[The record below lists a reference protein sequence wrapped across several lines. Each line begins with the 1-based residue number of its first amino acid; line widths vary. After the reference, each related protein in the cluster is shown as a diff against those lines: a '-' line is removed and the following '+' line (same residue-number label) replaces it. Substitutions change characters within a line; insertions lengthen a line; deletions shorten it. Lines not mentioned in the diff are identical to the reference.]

1 MAPRGS
7 PAACNTARDRS
18 NVEPLDHV
26 EWWRPAPRRVARDES
41 MAHSRVAHAPVAFW
55 SLMVFMGILLVAPQ
69 AFFPV
74 LAPLRIALLAA
85 GVAMTA
91 HVVSSLTAGRPILI
105 MTREMKIS
113 LCLLGWTI
121 VTIPLSL
128 WPGGSVDTLT
138 DIYVKSLVLFW
149 LIANTVTTLSRF
161 RQFAWGVTLMTV
173 PISSFALVN
182 YVSGTYVAGS
192 DRIVGYESALTSNPN
207 DLALT
212 LNLFIPLI
220 LALLWITRRPL
231 RRAIL
236 LAVLGLDI
244 AGVIL
249 SFSRGGFITL
259 VVILAITSTRLLRSR
274 RRSWGIGLLTVFF
287 LCLPLL
293 PGSFWHRIGTIT
305 DIDSDETGSAQA
317 RRENTLGAIRFVL
330 THPIVG
336 AGLGSNI
343 LALNEEIGS
352 TWRDVHN
359 VYLQY
364 AVDLGLPGLAL
375 FLALFSTCF
384 AAASPGRSA
393 VGRRRGADDLT
404 QFAQATR
411 LSLIAFGV
419 AGFFHPVAYQFYF
432 YYLAGLA
439 SAFRLAG
446 PRMIRAHSR

>member
-1 MAPRGS
+1 M
-7 PAACNTARDRS
+7 
-18 NVEPLDHV
+18 EPLDH
-26 EWWRPAPRRVARDES
+26 EWWRPAARRVARDEATTQS
-41 MAHSRVAHAPVAFW
+41 RVAHAAVAHAPVAFW
-55 SLMVFMGILLVAPQ
+55 SLVVFMGILLVAPQ

-91 HVVSSLTAGRPILI
+91 HVVTSLTTGRPILI

-113 LCLLGWTI
+113 LCLLGWAI

-138 DIYVKSLVLFW
+138 DLYVKSLILFW
-149 LIANTVTTLSRF
+149 LIANTVITVSRF
-161 RQFAWGVTLMTV
+161 RQFAWGLTLMTV
-173 PISSFALVN
+173 PISSFALMN
-182 YVSGTYVAGS
+182 YMSGTYLFGT
-192 DRIVGYESALTSNPN
+192 DRIVGYEAALTSNPN

-212 LNLFIPLI
+212 LNLIIPLI
-220 LALLWITRRPL
+220 LALLWLTRGPL
-231 RRAIL
+231 LRAIL
-236 LAVLGLDI
+236 LTVLGLDI

-274 RRSWGIGLLTVFF
+274 RRAWGIALLTVFF

-293 PGSFWHRIGTIT
+293 PGSYWHRISTIT
-305 DIDSDETGSAQA
+305 DIESDETGSAQA
-317 RRENTLGAIRFVL
+317 RRENTLGAIRFVF

-336 AGLGSNI
+336 AGLGSNM

-352 TWRDVHN
+352 TWRAVHN

-364 AVDLGLPGLAL
+364 AVDLGLPGLGL

-384 AAASPGRSA
+384 AAASAARSS
-393 VGRRRGADDLT
+393 VGRRRGARDLT

-419 AGFFHPVAYQFYF
+419 AGFFHPVAYHFYF

-439 SAFRLAG
+439 SALRLVEKRVLSQRPLTAV
-446 PRMIRAHSR
+446 HSR

>member
-1 MAPRGS
+1 
-7 PAACNTARDRS
+7 
-18 NVEPLDHV
+18 
-26 EWWRPAPRRVARDES
+26 
-41 MAHSRVAHAPVAFW
+41 
-55 SLMVFMGILLVAPQ
+55 
-69 AFFPV
+69 
-74 LAPLRIALLAA
+74 
-85 GVAMTA
+85 
-91 HVVSSLTAGRPILI
+91 
-105 MTREMKIS
+105 
-113 LCLLGWTI
+113 
-121 VTIPLSL
+121 
-128 WPGGSVDTLT
+128 
-138 DIYVKSLVLFW
+138 
-149 LIANTVTTLSRF
+149 
-161 RQFAWGVTLMTV
+161 V
-173 PISSFALVN
+173 PISSCALVN

-192 DRIVGYESALTSNPN
+192 DLIVGYDSALTSNPN

-212 LNLFIPLI
+212 LNLIIPLI
-220 LALLWITRRPL
+220 LDLLWITRRPVP
-231 RRAIL
+231 RAIL

-259 VVILAITSTRLLRSR
+259 VVILAVTSKRILRSR
-274 RRSWGIGLLTVFF
+274 RRAWGIALLTVFF

-293 PGSFWHRIGTIT
+293 PGSYWHRISTIT
-305 DIDSDETGSAQA
+305 DIESDETGSAQA

-364 AVDLGLPGLAL
+364 AVDLGLPGLGL

-384 AAASPGRSA
+384 AAASAARSP
-393 VGRRRGADDLT
+393 VGRRRRAGDVT

-432 YYLAGLA
+432 YFLAGLA
-439 SAFRLAG
+439 SAFRQAG
-446 PRMIRAHSR
+446 QRVRSQTGLTRAHPR

>member
-1 MAPRGS
+1 
-7 PAACNTARDRS
+7 
-18 NVEPLDHV
+18 
-26 EWWRPAPRRVARDES
+26 
-41 MAHSRVAHAPVAFW
+41 
-55 SLMVFMGILLVAPQ
+55 
-69 AFFPV
+69 
-74 LAPLRIALLAA
+74 
-85 GVAMTA
+85 
-91 HVVSSLTAGRPILI
+91 
-105 MTREMKIS
+105 
-113 LCLLGWTI
+113 
-121 VTIPLSL
+121 
-128 WPGGSVDTLT
+128 
-138 DIYVKSLVLFW
+138 
-149 LIANTVTTLSRF
+149 
-161 RQFAWGVTLMTV
+161 MTV

-317 RRENTLGAIRFVL
+317 RRENTVGAIRFVL

>member
-1 MAPRGS
+1 MV
-7 PAACNTARDRS
+7 RS
-18 NVEPLDHV
+18 RL
-26 EWWRPAPRRVARDES
+26 
-41 MAHSRVAHAPVAFW
+41 AHSPIAFW

-69 AFFPV
+69 ALFPI

-85 GVAMTA
+85 GVALTA
-91 HVVSSLTAGRPILI
+91 HVVTSVTAGRPILI
-105 MTREMKIS
+105 MTREMRIS
-113 LCLLGWTI
+113 LCLLGWAT
-121 VTIPLSL
+121 VTVPLSL

-138 DIYVKSLVLFW
+138 DLFLKSLILFW
-149 LIANTVTTLSRF
+149 LIANTVITVSRF
-161 RQFAWGVTLMTV
+161 RQFAWGLTLMTV
-173 PISSFALVN
+173 PISSSALVD
-182 YVSGTYVAGS
+182 YVSGTYLLGTQ
-192 DRIVGYESALTSNPN
+192 RIVGYAAGLTNNPN

-212 LNLFIPLI
+212 LNLIIPLI
-220 LALLWITRRPL
+220 LALLWRTRGAL

-236 LAVLGLDI
+236 LTVLGLDI

-259 VVILAITSTRLLRSR
+259 VVILAITSARLLRSR
-274 RRSWGIGLLTVFF
+274 RRAWGIALLAIFF

-293 PGSFWHRIGTIT
+293 PGSYWHRIATIT

-317 RRENTLGAIRFVL
+317 RRENTLGALRFVL

-336 AGLGSNI
+336 AGIGSNM
-343 LALNEEIGS
+343 LALNEEVGS

-359 VYLQY
+359 AYLQY
-364 AVDLGLPGLAL
+364 AVDLGLPGLGL

-384 AAASPGRSA
+384 AAASAARSA
-393 VGRRRGADDLT
+393 VGRRRGARDLTQFAQATARSAVGRRRGARDLT

-419 AGFFHPVAYQFYF
+419 AGLFHPVAYHFYF

-439 SAFRLAG
+439 SALRLAG
-446 PRMIRAHSR
+446 PRVVSQTGLTTVRSR

>member
-55 SLMVFMGILLVAPQ
+55 SLMVFMGILLVA
-69 AFFPV
+69 
-74 LAPLRIALLAA
+74 A

-138 DIYVKSLVLFW
+138 VIYVKSLVLHW
-149 LIANTVTTLSRF
+149 LIWNTVTTLSRF

-192 DRIVGYESALTSNPN
+192 DRIVGYEAALTSNPN

-212 LNLFIPLI
+212 LNLIIPLI
-220 LALLWITRRPL
+220 LALLWLTRGPL
-231 RRAIL
+231 LRAIL
-236 LAVLGLDI
+236 LTVLGLDI

-259 VVILAITSTRLLRSR
+259 VVILAITCMGLLRSR
-274 RRSWGIGLLTVFF
+274 RRAWGIALLTVFF

-293 PGSFWHRIGTIT
+293 PGSYWHRMATIT
-305 DIDSDETGSAQA
+305 DIESDETGSAQA
-317 RRENTLGAIRFVL
+317 RRESTWGAIRFVL

-336 AGLGSNI
+336 AGLGSNM
-343 LALNEEIGS
+343 LALNDEVGS
-352 TWRDVHN
+352 TWREVHN

-364 AVDLGLPGLAL
+364 AVDLGLPGLGL
-375 FLALFSTCF
+375 FLALFWRCF
-384 AAASPGRSA
+384 TVASAARSA
-393 VGRRRGADDLT
+393 VGRRRNARELT

-419 AGFFHPVAYQFYF
+419 AGLFHPVAYHFYF
-432 YYLAGLA
+432 YFLAGLA
-439 SAFRLAG
+439 SALRLARRG
-446 PRMIRAHSR
+446 VLSRTRLTTVHSR